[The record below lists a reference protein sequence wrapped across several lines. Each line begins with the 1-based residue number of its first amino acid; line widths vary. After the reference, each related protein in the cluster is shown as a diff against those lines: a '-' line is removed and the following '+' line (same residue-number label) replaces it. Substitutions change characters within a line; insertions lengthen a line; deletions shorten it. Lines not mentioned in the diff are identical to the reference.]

1 MHDFIFM
8 GIAVFLLFIIL
19 ILSWIQMGNL
29 SNNDTTVAI
38 KSAKTSNVWIL
49 TLSIIGCVGLAMYA
63 AYYMYTS
70 RKKILATAGKVIKKA
85 GEYVNKKAL

>member
-19 ILSWIQMGNL
+19 
-29 SNNDTTVAI
+29 VF
-38 KSAKTSNVWIL
+38 
-49 TLSIIGCVGLAMYA
+49 VGLAMYA

-85 GEYVNKKAL
+85 GEYVNKKVL